1 MAKKIKW
8 SPEAV
13 ADRIRILDYW
23 VERTGNKRYSRKL
36 DKAFREVVTMLSRSP
51 EIGREVENREERYFV
66 KGNYL
71 VFYQIREDSIDI
83 LHLWDGR
90 RNPDD
95 LKLSD
100 Q

>member
-13 ADRIRILDYW
+13 ADRIQILDYW
-23 VERTGNKRYSRKL
+23 FERTGNKRYSRKL
-36 DKAFREVVTMLSRSP
+36 DKAFREVVTMLSRLP
-51 EIGREVENREERYFV
+51 EIGRKVENREERYFV

-71 VFYQIREDSIDI
+71 IFYQIRDDSIEI
-83 LHLWDGR
+83 LHIWDGR

-95 LKLSD
+95 LKFSD

>member
-1 MAKKIKW
+1 M
-8 SPEAV
+8 
-13 ADRIRILDYW
+13 DYW

-71 VFYQIREDSIDI
+71 VFYQILPEGLNFYYRAKMYE
-83 LHLWDGR
+83 
-90 RNPDD
+90 
-95 LKLSD
+95 LKV
-100 Q
+100 